1 MRIIV
6 CGGRDYHNRKVVF
19 DALDRL
25 HRLHGVDFLIEG
37 GHRNGA
43 DWLARQW
50 RSQRGVSGDTY
61 PADWNRYGRA
71 AGPIRN
77 RSMAENGDA
86 DGCVAF
92 PGGSGTADMVLQADV

>member
-1 MRIIV
+1 M
-6 CGGRDYHNRKVVF
+6 F

-25 HRLHGVDFLIEG
+25 HRLHGIEFLIEG

-43 DWLARQW
+43 DWLARKW
-50 RSQRGVSGDTY
+50 RSERGVSGDTY
-61 PADWNRYGRA
+61 RAEWDRHGQA

-77 RSMAENGDA
+77 RSMAEDGAA

-92 PGGSGTADMVLQADV
+92 PGGRGTADMVRRAEATGISVWFPCGRPE